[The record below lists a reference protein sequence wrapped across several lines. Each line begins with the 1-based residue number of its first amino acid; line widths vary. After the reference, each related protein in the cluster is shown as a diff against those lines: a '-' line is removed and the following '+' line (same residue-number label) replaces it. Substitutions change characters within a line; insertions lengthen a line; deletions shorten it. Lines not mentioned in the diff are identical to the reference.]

1 MSDLTD
7 HRIVPLAAPAYAAEA
22 DAVADG
28 LVTGGL
34 PVVEVALRTPYAATA
49 LRDLASRG
57 DLLVGAGTVL
67 DAEQARRSLDDGA
80 AFLVSPGLLP
90 EVVEVALGAGVP
102 VLPGIATPSEVM
114 SARAL
119 GLRQV
124 KVFPAGLLGGPAWLD
139 ALASVFADVRFMP
152 SGGVSP
158 DTLADY
164 LDHPAVF
171 AVSGSWIAG
180 SATAS
185 RGADAVAAAA
195 ATAREA
201 AS

>member
-7 HRIVPLAAPAYAAEA
+7 HRIVPLAAPADAAEA

>member
-7 HRIVPLAAPAYAAEA
+7 HRIVPLAAPADAAEA

-90 EVVEVALGAGVP
+90 EVVEVALAAGVP

-139 ALASVFADVRFMP
+139 ALASVFTDVGFMP